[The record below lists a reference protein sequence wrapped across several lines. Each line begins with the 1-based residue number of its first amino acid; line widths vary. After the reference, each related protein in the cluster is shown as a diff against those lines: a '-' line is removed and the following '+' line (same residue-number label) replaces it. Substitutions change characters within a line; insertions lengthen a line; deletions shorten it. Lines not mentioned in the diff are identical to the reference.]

1 MLSRTFVSSEI
12 PWSAAEHKSNKGKTF
27 NVEVVNAK
35 CYYLGYSEALYCL
48 HQIQALHLLVNLA
61 TCLTLFLITYTRKD
75 EDKYCTIT
83 WRCRFLHYSEQNE

>member
-1 MLSRTFVSSEI
+1 MLSRNFVSSEI

-48 HQIQALHLLVNLA
+48 QQALHLLVILA
-61 TCLTLFLITYTRKD
+61 TSLSPYLIT
-75 EDKYCTIT
+75 
-83 WRCRFLHYSEQNE
+83 